1 MHLVPPQRLYQDF
14 LAVVRGFQYFGYTLG
29 GILLVGSLFSGNS
42 LVLLLGSVSALL
54 VVGAVYLSTQG
65 LIAVVDLLSRIE
77 VNTRGGVPPTPEPA
91 RDPIPDTPQSM
102 GMPPLPEPVPMP
114 DFFTDPPLPPP
125 PPPASQPTS
134 QPISLGLPIV
144 FTLAGLEKKYQV
156 RLALREEPADG
167 PGEIAVDMSLTASD
181 QDHLAI
187 IRDLRDQL
195 RQQQVKGKILIRV
208 TDPQGQIRWEN
219 KISL

>member
-1 MHLVPPQRLYQDF
+1 MSLLPPQRLYQDF

-42 LVLLLGSVSALL
+42 IVLLLGSVSALL

-65 LIAVVDLLSRIE
+65 LTAVVDLLSRIE

-91 RDPIPDTPQSM
+91 RDPIPDTPQAIDL
-102 GMPPLPEPVPMP
+102 PPLPQPVPIP
-114 DFFTDPPLPPP
+114 DFFADPPLPPP
-125 PPPASQPTS
+125 PAPQPTS

-167 PGEIAVDMSLTASD
+167 PGEIAVDMNLTQSD

-187 IRDLRDQL
+187 IRDLREQL
-195 RQQQVKGKILIRV
+195 RQQQVKGKILMRV
-208 TDPQGQIRWEN
+208 RNPQGQIRWEN
-219 KISL
+219 KIFL